1 MEEDRL
7 RNLGTCEDC
16 FKVLNDCPLY
26 ICYDDGFII
35 ACCIIYAIKK
45 NLKILGLVGDQEEE

>member
-1 MEEDRL
+1 MDTKF
-7 RNLGTCEDC
+7 GTCVGCGNEESR
-16 FKVLNDCPLY
+16 DCPLY